1 MQDKGEFLIKPT
13 LEKAILNS
21 IGTSMFR
28 NLYVKYKSGIRDVVD
43 NGRFACAM
51 YVTWLLCPVGLLDT
65 GRATVESA
73 IQALRRCGWITID
86 PSAIQ
91 VCDVLIW
98 DVNERQNLQSNQHIG
113 FSFGTD
119 RACSIGT
126 PSGVPEIHHF
136 TYNGTR
142 PILTAFSHSK
152 LREQY

>member
-1 MQDKGEFLIKPT
+1 MQDKGEFLIRPT

-21 IGTSMFR
+21 IGSTMFC

-65 GRATVESA
+65 GRATVDSA
-73 IQALRRCGWITID
+73 IPALINYGWITID

-91 VCDVLIW
+91 TCDVLVW
-98 DVNERQNLQSNQHIG
+98 DVNTQGSQANQHIG
-113 FSFGTD
+113 FSLGAD

-136 TYNGTR
+136 TYNGAR
-142 PILTAFSHSK
+142 PVFMALTHTK
-152 LREQY
+152 LRQQY

>member
-1 MQDKGEFLIKPT
+1 MQDKGEFLIRPT

-21 IGTSMFR
+21 IGSPMFR
-28 NLYVKYKSGIRDVVD
+28 NLYVKYTSGIRDVVD

-73 IQALRRCGWITID
+73 VPALRKYGWIVID
-86 PSAIQ
+86 PSTVQ
-91 VCDVLIW
+91 FCDVLVW
-98 DVNERQNLQSNQHIG
+98 DVNAQRKTQANQHIG
-113 FSFGTD
+113 FSLGAD

-136 TYNGTR
+136 TYNGAR
-142 PILTAFSHSK
+142 PILIALTNMK
-152 LREQY
+152 LKQQY